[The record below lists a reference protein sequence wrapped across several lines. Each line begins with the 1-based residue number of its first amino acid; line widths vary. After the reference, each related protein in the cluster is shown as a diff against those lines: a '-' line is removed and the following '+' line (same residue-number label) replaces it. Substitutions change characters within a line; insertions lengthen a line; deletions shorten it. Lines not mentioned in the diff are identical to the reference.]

1 MKTALQSKTVYEPNK
16 QVKVTVV
23 NKPVFA
29 DDGTKLGF
37 DSKLTIT
44 TNMRR
49 LDEVSFSSDDE
60 IADFVGAI
68 DFTDPQQQLEV

>member
-1 MKTALQSKTVYEPNK
+1 MKKALQSKTVYEPNK

-23 NKPVFA
+23 NKPVFNE
-29 DDGTKLGF
+29 DGTKLGF
-37 DSKLTIT
+37 DARVTIAT
-44 TNMRR
+44 SMSR

-68 DFTDPQQQLEV
+68 DFTDPQQQLIR